1 MSTDATP
8 PSNTPAGVH
17 PTGIC
22 VVRSEPID
30 HHMLYTITTTFDILQ
45 ASGQRRQRSSD
56 IDEVLRIV
64 ARFLHESS
72 P

>member
-1 MSTDATP
+1 MSTDAARPDAPVTR
-8 PSNTPAGVH
+8 

-30 HHMLYTITTTFDILQ
+30 HTRLYSVTTSLDVLQ
-45 ASGQRRQRSSD
+45 ASGRRSYRSSD

>member
-1 MSTDATP
+1 MSADATP
-8 PSNTPAGVH
+8 AHDAARTVR

-30 HHMLYTITTTFDILQ
+30 HRRLYSITTSLDVLQ
-45 ASGQRRQRSSD
+45 ASAQRSQRSSD

-64 ARFLHESS
+64 ARFLHESQ
-72 P
+72 

>member
-8 PSNTPAGVH
+8 SSDKAPVSR
-17 PTGIC
+17 PTGLC

-30 HHMLYTITTTFDILQ
+30 HQRLYSITTSLDVLQ
-45 ASGQRRQRSSD
+45 VSAQRQQRSSD

-72 P
+72 Q

>member
-1 MSTDATP
+1 MSTDATSVP
-8 PSNTPAGVH
+8 EVPVAR

-30 HHMLYTITTTFDILQ
+30 HTRLYSVTTSLDVLQ
-45 ASGQRRQRSSD
+45 TSARRSHRSSD

-72 P
+72 R

>member
-1 MSTDATP
+1 MSTDAASHREAPLTR
-8 PSNTPAGVH
+8 

-30 HHMLYTITTTFDILQ
+30 HSRLYSVTTSLDVLQ
-45 ASGQRRQRSSD
+45 ASARRSHQSSD